1 MESLLKPAET
11 LSIISESRKL
21 VHSFQSSSGKAFKI
35 MTLDLRH
42 NWKER
47 SCSKIKGGNFLE
59 KETAIESQRKR
70 PFFSLSLGQHNVAVE
85 RNLLLLPPLRSLCQK
100 ILLYSSPKWL
110 TNLVVVP
117 LGWGSYLVILYFPG
131 KKILLGDKYESFLS

>member
-21 VHSFQSSSGKAFKI
+21 VHSNGKAFKI

-47 SCSKIKGGNFLE
+47 SSSKIKGGNFLE

-85 RNLLLLPPLRSLCQK
+85 RNLLLPTSLTVTLPK
-100 ILLYSSPKWL
+100 NTALLFS
-110 TNLVVVP
+110 
-117 LGWGSYLVILYFPG
+117 
-131 KKILLGDKYESFLS
+131 